1 MNNLFMG
8 ITILIWIVGSGT
20 LIAGV
25 VGVSNILL
33 VTIKERTKE
42 IGVRRALGA
51 KPTAIV
57 SQILSESLILTAIA
71 GMLGLTL
78 GVLTLYL
85 ADTYWLQKAENM
97 FLSDPILS
105 FGKAVGSTIILL
117 ICGLVAGAIPT
128 VRDLQIKA
136 IDAIR
141 EE

>member
-1 MNNLFMG
+1 
-8 ITILIWIVGSGT
+8 
-20 LIAGV
+20 LIAGI

-51 KPTAIV
+51 KPVTII

-97 FLSDPILS
+97 FLSDPIVS
-105 FGKAVGSTIILL
+105 FGTAIWSTVILL
-117 ICGLVAGAIPT
+117 LCGLIAGAIPT
-128 VRDLQIKA
+128 VRALQIKA